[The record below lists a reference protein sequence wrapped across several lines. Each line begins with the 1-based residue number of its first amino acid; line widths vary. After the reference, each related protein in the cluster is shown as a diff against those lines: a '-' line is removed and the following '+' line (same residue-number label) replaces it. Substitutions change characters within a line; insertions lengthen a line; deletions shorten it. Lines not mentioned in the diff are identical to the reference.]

1 MKLIYAIVGDYY
13 HAEEP
18 IRESLNLAIKP
29 LTDSGSYTLEYISA
43 EELTERLQTKPAA
56 VILFKED
63 RVNPKDEIV
72 QHWLTEPISA
82 AIVRYVEEGGGFL
95 NWHSGLAS
103 YPPDSAFVNMLRGY
117 FISHPSKNQMVQYH
131 GMLPSDN
138 SQGTSKEISFEIMDE
153 HYFVS
158 CDEANTS
165 VFLRSES
172 IDGSS
177 IAGWQHTSGQ
187 GKVCCITPAHNK
199 EGLLHDSMIELL
211 RSSVQAVL

>member
-1 MKLIYAIVGDYY
+1 MKSIYAIVGDYY

-18 IRESLNLAIKP
+18 IRQSLNLAMKP
-29 LTDSGSYTLEYISA
+29 LIDSGSYTLEYISA
-43 EELTERLQTKPAA
+43 EELMERLATKPAA

-63 RVNPKDEIV
+63 RINPKDEII
-72 QHWLTEPISA
+72 QSWLTEDISA

-117 FISHPSKNQMVQYH
+117 FISHPPKNQVVRYQ
-131 GMLPSDN
+131 GTLPLDN
-138 SQGTSKEISFEIMDE
+138 SKEGSKEITFEIMDE

-165 VFLRSES
+165 VFLRSAS

-177 IAGWQHTSGQ
+177 IAGWQHPFGQ
-187 GKVCCITPAHNK
+187 GKVCCVTPAHNK

-211 RSSVQAVL
+211 QSSVQAVL